1 MISPIAQRIG
11 KFIAYQKLSRREFA
25 SRLGY
30 TSSEKINRLFRK
42 DGAKPGFDIVA
53 DIANKFVELNA
64 EWLVTGRGEM
74 LKGATGSIVR
84 EEPAGYETMAY
95 VPLKAREGYKE
106 GFQKEEFLHGLPYFF
121 LPGLGEGKHRMFEV
135 GGRSMYP
142 ELQEKDRVIGSLIS
156 LEDIYEDQACIIL
169 SKARGLITCRL
180 GLREAGVILI
190 KGNPVHSLEFPSF
203 RLEVKDIL
211 EIWDLVLL
219 ITPRLQ
225 LRQSP

>member
-53 DIANKFVELNA
+53 DIANKFVELNPD
-64 EWLVTGRGEM
+64 WLVTGRGEM
-74 LKGATGSIVR
+74 LKGPNGSTVR
-84 EEPAGYETMAY
+84 EEPMGYETMAY
-95 VPLKAREGYKE
+95 VPLKVREGYRE
-106 GFQKEEFLHGLPYFF
+106 GFQKEDFIRGLPHFF
-121 LPGLGEGKHRMFEV
+121 LPGLGGGTYRMFEV

-142 ELQEKDRVIGSLIS
+142 DLQDKDKVLGRWIT

-180 GLREAGVILI
+180 GLREGGVLWI
-190 KGNPVHSLEFPSF
+190 KGNPLNALEFPSL